1 MRREQVYNHL
11 MEAKKKKK
19 VQPLLSIPQCLSQFS
34 TLIIIMG
41 IPVPNVQLLTK
52 GKEDL
57 RA

>member
-11 MEAKKKKK
+11 MEAKKKK
-19 VQPLLSIPQCLSQFS
+19 VQLLLSIPQCLSQFS

-41 IPVPNVQLLTK
+41 IPVPDVQLLTK